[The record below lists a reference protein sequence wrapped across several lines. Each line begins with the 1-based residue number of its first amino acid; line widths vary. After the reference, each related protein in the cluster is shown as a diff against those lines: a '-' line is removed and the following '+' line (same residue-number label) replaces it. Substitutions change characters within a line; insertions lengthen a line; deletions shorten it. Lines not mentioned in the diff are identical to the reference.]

1 MATATLSWAP
11 ALSFASEPAQGDLLK
26 DFVGR
31 LKDFVGRAR
40 HFALR

>member
-26 DFVGR
+26 DV
-31 LKDFVGRAR
+31 VGRAR
-40 HFALR
+40 QFALR